1 MSLTIAQMDLAPVM
15 ERRAREL
22 ALEFSGLIAFV
33 SGRRTVHTQAAAM
46 ASNHL
51 LDPKTYLMN
60 NYMNAAEFLYALR
73 QAPDADSID
82 DVTEVF
88 YQLMMADPSLI
99 RTPHFLGNAVDLR
112 RMEELNGQPT
122 PDGRRVID
130 WIKACPDTAD
140 FRTREGKLRR
150 WHWAVRPASREV

>member
-22 ALEFSGLIAFV
+22 DLQFPGLIAFI
-33 SGRRTVHTQAAAM
+33 SGRRTVHAQASAM

-60 NYMNAAEFLYALR
+60 NYMKSAEFLYALR
-73 QAPDADSID
+73 EAPTADSIEE
-82 DVTEVF
+82 VTEVF
-88 YQLMMADPSLI
+88 YALMIADPTLI

-112 RMEELNGQPT
+112 RMEEANGEPT
-122 PDGRRVID
+122 PSGRQVIA
-130 WIKACPDTAD
+130 WIKACPDTVD

-150 WHWAVRPASREV
+150 WHWACAASKEV